1 MLTLK
6 IEIEEKQQK
15 RADSFTAF
23 LWTQFWLDPFVWWP
37 WLLSDSLKIPSCD
50 YRQCKKWRN
59 SFIKVL
65 EKEIKNS
72 LEQSFESLVFPNC
85 RAKWDVKGHLW
96 KKIWHYCYCPKM
108 TEVSWTNSSTS
119 RPDGIAS
126 RIWHFIHQHQ
136 LMVPG

>member
-6 IEIEEKQQK
+6 TEIEEKQQK

-65 EKEIKNS
+65 EKETFQIFSTLKTHWSS
-72 LEQSFESLVFPNC
+72 LLS
-85 RAKWDVKGHLW
+85 H
-96 KKIWHYCYCPKM
+96 
-108 TEVSWTNSSTS
+108 
-119 RPDGIAS
+119 
-126 RIWHFIHQHQ
+126 
-136 LMVPG
+136 